1 MSKIL
6 MDFQMFSFENF
17 YTKSQNIFLSSA
29 TKFVRVPRKKQNTK
43 AKVRKWLHWQKFD
56 FECAIDV
63 KGYNN
68 DEAISPR
75 SLDYLHMKLQF
86 WIKHPCFIKLV

>member
-1 MSKIL
+1 
-6 MDFQMFSFENF
+6 MDLQMFSFENF
-17 YTKSQNIFLSSA
+17 YTKSQNIFLSSV

-68 DEAISPR
+68 YEAISPP
-75 SLDYLHMKLQF
+75 SLVYLHMKLQF
-86 WIKHPCFIKLV
+86 WEKTPMFHKISLRE

>member
-1 MSKIL
+1 
-6 MDFQMFSFENF
+6 MFSFENF

-68 DEAISPR
+68 YEAISPP
-75 SLDYLHMKLQF
+75 SLVYLHMKLQF
-86 WIKHPCFIKLV
+86 WEKTPMFHKISLRE